1 MLPILG
7 PTPYRGGGPRVCVTA
22 PPRRGWGDYKVW
34 EGDDDSALWARPV
47 HFLRQAEGDKRRL
60 SSLPPQPPSRAGS
73 GSHLPWPQGQRVG
86 VCTFVD
92 ARARYLA
99 SARNPRW
106 SLSHPRF
113 PTHNPPSREGAGG
126 PGAPSR
132 ARWRARGSE
141 AAPAASRGRGLGG
154 ARCLAQGAGRRDVSG
169 RPGCTVAVAAA
180 AAAAVVAAALAA
192 PGGISSNSSSP
203 EEGEPAAVAAGR
215 KSGGT

>member
-1 MLPILG
+1 MILLSG
-7 PTPYRGGGPRVCVTA
+7 PGRSTSYGKQKETNAVFPRSH
-22 PPRRGWGDYKVW
+22 R
-34 EGDDDSALWARPV
+34 
-47 HFLRQAEGDKRRL
+47 
-60 SSLPPQPPSRAGS
+60 QPPSRAGS

-92 ARARYLA
+92 ARVRYLA
-99 SARNPRW
+99 SVRNPRW

-126 PGAPSR
+126 PGAPSC

-141 AAPAASRGRGLGG
+141 AAPAASRGQGLGG

-180 AAAAVVAAALAA
+180 AAVVAAALAAVAAALAA
-192 PGGISSNSSSP
+192 PG
-203 EEGEPAAVAAGR
+203 R
-215 KSGGT
+215 HQQQQQQLRGG